1 MTSVP
6 RQPFPGPELGWL
18 LCSLQQPGEGEEL
31 GQPRASVAAHSTPSM
46 DSKGN
51 VRSGNKPDAKAA
63 TSAKPEKPN
72 PGPATNAD
80 KKEPPKEQPAPATAT
95 KKAGGD
101 GAIANNHSSL
111 KPSPGSTEPQEGSG
125 QCPDSE
131 HKGNS
136 SEESPGSFF
145 DNMKPLIIVG
155 GVAVAALAVIVGVAF
170 LARKK

>member
-1 MTSVP
+1 
-6 RQPFPGPELGWL
+6 
-18 LCSLQQPGEGEEL
+18 
-31 GQPRASVAAHSTPSM
+31 M

-51 VRSGNKPDAKAA
+51 VRSGNKPDAKAP
-63 TSAKPEKPN
+63 SSGKPEKPN

-80 KKEPPKEQPAPATAT
+80 KKEIPKEQPAPATAT

-101 GAIANNHSSL
+101 AAVVNNHSNL
-111 KPSPGSTEPQEGSG
+111 KPSPAATETQEATG
-125 QCPDSE
+125 QSPDSD
-131 HKGNS
+131 HKGNG
-136 SEESPGSFF
+136 SEESPGSSIF

>member
-1 MTSVP
+1 
-6 RQPFPGPELGWL
+6 
-18 LCSLQQPGEGEEL
+18 
-31 GQPRASVAAHSTPSM
+31 M

-63 TSAKPEKPN
+63 SSGKPEKPN

-80 KKEPPKEQPAPATAT
+80 KKEAPKEQSAPATAA

-101 GAIANNHSSL
+101 AAIANNHSNL
-111 KPSPGSTEPQEGSG
+111 KPSPAGTEPQEASG
-125 QCPDSE
+125 QSPDSD

>member
-1 MTSVP
+1 
-6 RQPFPGPELGWL
+6 
-18 LCSLQQPGEGEEL
+18 
-31 GQPRASVAAHSTPSM
+31 M

-51 VRSGNKPDAKAA
+51 VRSGNKPDAKAP
-63 TSAKPEKPN
+63 SSGKPEKPN

-80 KKEPPKEQPAPATAT
+80 KKEVPKEQPAPAAAT
-95 KKAGGD
+95 KKAGSD
-101 GAIANNHSSL
+101 AAAVVNNHSNL
-111 KPSPGSTEPQEGSG
+111 KPSPAATETQEATG
-125 QCPDSE
+125 QSPDSD

-136 SEESPGSFF
+136 SEESPGSIF

>member
-1 MTSVP
+1 
-6 RQPFPGPELGWL
+6 
-18 LCSLQQPGEGEEL
+18 
-31 GQPRASVAAHSTPSM
+31 M

-51 VRSGNKPDAKAA
+51 VRSGNKPDAKAPSSGKA
-63 TSAKPEKPN
+63 EKPN

-80 KKEPPKEQPAPATAT
+80 KKEVPKEQPAPATAT
-95 KKAGGD
+95 SAAKKTGGD
-101 GAIANNHSSL
+101 GAVVNNHSTP
-111 KPSPGSTEPQEGSG
+111 KPSPAAPETQEAPG
-125 QCPDSE
+125 QSPDSD

-145 DNMKPLIIVG
+145 DTMKPLMIVG

>member
-1 MTSVP
+1 
-6 RQPFPGPELGWL
+6 
-18 LCSLQQPGEGEEL
+18 
-31 GQPRASVAAHSTPSM
+31 M

-63 TSAKPEKPN
+63 SSGKPEKPN

-80 KKEPPKEQPAPATAT
+80 KKEAPKEQPATAT
-95 KKAGGD
+95 KKAGSD
-101 GAIANNHSSL
+101 AAVANNHSNL
-111 KPSPGSTEPQEGSG
+111 KPSAAGTETQEASG
-125 QCPDSE
+125 QSPDSD